1 MDHII
6 LTGLRTILAFLIMMV
21 IARILGKSTISQ
33 MTYHDFVA
41 AITLGA
47 FTANIAFNTTISLRQ
62 LLTAFLMFGG
72 IAFLLMIVALRSR
85 PLRKWI
91 SGQPTILIQ
100 DGKIMESNM
109 RKLKITLDTLNQELR
124 EKFIFNIEEVHYA
137 VLELN
142 GRVSVLRKPEY
153 LPVTRK
159 DMNIPA
165 GPRTSFPI
173 ELIMDGKTIEDNF
186 QQNGITKEWLVSQAK
201 VRGLALDSVNYAVIS
216 SNGHLFFDSYEDRIQ
231 HPVDQE

>member
-1 MDHII
+1 MDHIFYAV
-6 LTGLRTILAFLIMMV
+6 LRTVLAFFIMML

-47 FTANIAFNTTISLRQ
+47 FTANLAFNMKVNFWEM
-62 LLTAFLMFGG
+62 LTALVTFGG
-72 IAFLLMIVALRSR
+72 IAYLLMVIALRSR

-100 DGKIMESNM
+100 DGKILENNM

-124 EKFIFNIEEVHYA
+124 EKNIFNIEEVHYA

-142 GRVSVLRKPEY
+142 GKVSVLRKPEY

-159 DMNIPA
+159 DMNVPA
-165 GPRTSFPI
+165 GPKPSFPI
-173 ELIMDGKTIEDNF
+173 ELIMDGKIIDNNLR
-186 QQNGITKEWLVSQAK
+186 QNGITKEWLVSQAK
-201 VRGLALDSVNYAVIS
+201 TKGLSLQSVNYAVKS
-216 SNGHLFFDSYEDRIQ
+216 SNGHLYFDSYEDRV
-231 HPVDQE
+231 HNPVDEE